1 MQNKKK
7 NTENLFELL
16 QKLQDHR
23 RKQGLMYTLPLVLLI
38 VIMGIMNGAKS
49 ERAISRFAENNKD
62 DLIKY
67 LQIKKKRIP
76 TRNII
81 RGILQ
86 TIDFYKLTKIFH
98 EWTKDYVEIK
108 EKDWISID
116 GKAIKG
122 TVQNLQNTKQN
133 FKSIV
138 SVFASKRK
146 QIISAS
152 KLETKKTNEIPVVQK
167 LIGELDLK
175 GVVFT
180 LDALHCQK
188 KTVKKVIDSKNDYI
202 IGVKGNQ
209 KKLLTQIKKTL

>member
-1 MQNKKK
+1 MKKK
-7 NTENLFELL
+7 RSLYELL
-16 QKLQDHR
+16 GNIKDKRRSQGKRHSLQ
-23 RKQGLMYTLPLVLLI
+23 TILLI
-38 VIMGIMNGAKS
+38 AIMGIMNGAKS
-49 ERAISRFAENNKD
+49 ERAISRFAENNKN

-67 LQIKKKRIP
+67 LQIKKKRLP

-86 TIDFYKLTKIFH
+86 IIDLSKLTKTFFK
-98 EWTKDYVEIK
+98 WAQDYVLIQ

-116 GKAIKG
+116 GKSIKG
-122 TVQNLQNTKQN
+122 TVQNSQNIEQN
-133 FKSIV
+133 FKSLV

-152 KLETKKTNEIPVVQK
+152 KLETKKENEIPVVK
-167 LIGELDLK
+167 NLIKALDLE

-188 KTVKKVIDSKNDYI
+188 KTVAEIIKSKNDYV

-209 KKLLTQIKKTL
+209 KNLLKQIKKTH

>member
-1 MQNKKK
+1 MKKK
-7 NTENLFELL
+7 RSLYELL
-16 QKLQDHR
+16 GNIKDKRRSQGKRHSLQ
-23 RKQGLMYTLPLVLLI
+23 TILLI
-38 VIMGIMNGAKS
+38 AIMGIMNGAKS
-49 ERAISRFAENNKD
+49 ERAISRFAENNKN

-67 LQIKKKRIP
+67 LQIKKKRLP

-86 TIDFYKLTKIFH
+86 IIDFSKLTKTFFK
-98 EWTKDYVEIK
+98 WAQDYVLIQ

-116 GKAIKG
+116 GKSIKG
-122 TVQNLQNTKQN
+122 TVQNSQNIKQN
-133 FKSIV
+133 FKSLV

-152 KLETKKTNEIPVVQK
+152 KLETKKENEIPVVK
-167 LIGELDLK
+167 NLIKALDLE

-188 KTVKKVIDSKNDYI
+188 KTVAEIIKSKNDYV

-209 KKLLTQIKKTL
+209 KNLLKQIKKTH

>member
-1 MQNKKK
+1 MKKK
-7 NTENLFELL
+7 RSLYELL
-16 QKLQDHR
+16 GNIKDKRRSQGKRHSLQ
-23 RKQGLMYTLPLVLLI
+23 TILLI
-38 VIMGIMNGAKS
+38 AIMGIMNGAKS
-49 ERAISRFAENNKD
+49 ERAISRFAENNKN

-67 LQIKKKRIP
+67 LQIKKKRLP

-86 TIDFYKLTKIFH
+86 IIDLSKLTKTFFK
-98 EWTKDYVEIK
+98 WAQDYVLIQ

-116 GKAIKG
+116 GKSIKG
-122 TVQNLQNTKQN
+122 TVQNSQNIKQN
-133 FKSIV
+133 FKSLV

-152 KLETKKTNEIPVVQK
+152 KLETKKENEIPVVK
-167 LIGELDLK
+167 NLIKALVLE

-188 KTVKKVIDSKNDYI
+188 KTVAEIIKSKNDYV

-209 KKLLTQIKKTL
+209 KNLLKQIKKTH

>member
-1 MQNKKK
+1 MKDPK
-7 NTENLFELL
+7 NIYKLL
-16 QKLQDHR
+16 REVKDWR
-23 RKQGLMYTLPLVLLI
+23 RKQGIRHSLPIILLI
-38 VIMGIMNGAKS
+38 TIMGIMNGAKS
-49 ERAISRFAENNKD
+49 ERAISRFAENNKK

-81 RGILQ
+81 RVVLQ
-86 TIDFYKLTKIFH
+86 TIDFKQLEEIFCKWAKMYVKI
-98 EWTKDYVEIK
+98 EEK
-108 EKDWISID
+108 EWISID

-122 TVQNLQNTKQN
+122 TTQNANNSSQN
-133 FKSIV
+133 FKSLV

-146 QIISAS
+146 QIISVS
-152 KLETKKTNEIPVVQK
+152 KLETKKTNEIPVVQE
-167 LIGELDLK
+167 LIRALDLE

-188 KTVKKVIDSKNDYI
+188 KTVKEIIKSKNDYV
-202 IGVKGNQ
+202 IGVKNNQ

>member
-1 MQNKKK
+1 MQNRKK

-16 QKLQDHR
+16 QQLQDHR

-67 LQIKKKRIP
+67 LQIKKKRVP

-86 TIDFYKLTKIFH
+86 RIDFQKLETIFYKWAKN
-98 EWTKDYVEIK
+98 YVEIK

-122 TVQNLQNTKQN
+122 TVQNSQNTKQN
-133 FKSIV
+133 FKSLV

-167 LIGELDLK
+167 LIEELYLK
-175 GVVFT
+175 GVIFT
-180 LDALHCQK
+180 IDALHCQK
-188 KTVKKVIDSKNDYI
+188 KTVKKIIDGKNDYI

>member
-1 MQNKKK
+1 MKKK
-7 NTENLFELL
+7 RSLYELL
-16 QKLQDHR
+16 GNIKDKRRSQGKRHSLQ
-23 RKQGLMYTLPLVLLI
+23 TILLI
-38 VIMGIMNGAKS
+38 AIMGIMNGAKS
-49 ERAISRFAENNKD
+49 ERAISRFAENNKN

-67 LQIKKKRIP
+67 LQIKKKRLP

-86 TIDFYKLTKIFH
+86 IIDLPKLTKTFFK
-98 EWTKDYVEIK
+98 WAQDYVLIQ

-116 GKAIKG
+116 GKSIKG
-122 TVQNLQNTKQN
+122 TVQNSQNIEQN
-133 FKSIV
+133 FKSLV

-152 KLETKKTNEIPVVQK
+152 KLETKKENEIPVVK
-167 LIGELDLK
+167 NLIKALVLE

-188 KTVKKVIDSKNDYI
+188 KTVAEIIKSKNDYV

-209 KKLLTQIKKTL
+209 KNLLKQIKKTH